1 MSLGG
6 HVPLSGT
13 LAWHGA
19 PNPFTLQRQS
29 AFPRDWLPMFGGR
42 NEERKKNTQQDQL
55 NMDVKAVMSRKEKE
69 KKHTVFCRGTTEAEL
84 SIFSLRN
91 LNVSFL

>member
-6 HVPLSGT
+6 HGPLSGT

-69 KKHTVFCRGTTEAEL
+69 KNIL
-84 SIFSLRN
+84 SFDVAPQKQNYLFFPSVI
-91 LNVSFL
+91 